1 MAYAELI
8 RRTPTVKVDPGLVQK
23 MLLYFDDTRAR
34 DPGFDEERTNLK
46 PETVLKGHGWFSLH
60 DPKPHFSPTATL
72 VAVNALAA
80 INRMLDEKINQVVL
94 AHFKVKN
101 PEKDLDHDLDALFYP
116 DYGIDSFPP
125 KVIDRPTDPDTKK
138 PVFEGSEWPEDFGR
152 SESVAVTLQR
162 MRAHIKAIVL
172 NSDEPPRCS
181 VVFHGPAGTGKTTFP
196 EALAKSCGVPLV
208 EVTPSDIIV
217 GGEEAI
223 ERRARAVFEA
233 LTLLTRVVILFDEFD
248 PVLWKR
254 DPGDATPRSVFTF
267 LTPAMLPKLKD
278 LRRYAKKRSCAF
290 ALSTNLIGGLDPAA
304 VREGRFDVKL
314 GIYPPDPLSR
324 AGRLLNQMDAYLD
337 HEDVKRVGLTR
348 PDSVQQRVLDVVK
361 STDGGAMETLA
372 KARWF
377 KAPKP
382 GDATGLKDNRLAPK
396 NGPLE
401 PFAYLFNGVGG
412 TKCKKVTREANLK
425 DPVKDPTAIL
435 EFVQWW
441 WIQQLDENLPS
452 EIGEDEKFDDIF
464 RKATSATHAK
474 LMSELVTAGR
484 RNQSDRTHD
493 TSSRFRK

>member
-1 MAYAELI
+1 
-8 RRTPTVKVDPGLVQK
+8 
-23 MLLYFDDTRAR
+23 
-34 DPGFDEERTNLK
+34 
-46 PETVLKGHGWFSLH
+46 
-60 DPKPHFSPTATL
+60 
-72 VAVNALAA
+72 
-80 INRMLDEKINQVVL
+80 
-94 AHFKVKN
+94 
-101 PEKDLDHDLDALFYP
+101 
-116 DYGIDSFPP
+116 
-125 KVIDRPTDPDTKK
+125 
-138 PVFEGSEWPEDFGR
+138 
-152 SESVAVTLQR
+152 
-162 MRAHIKAIVL
+162 
-172 NSDEPPRCS
+172 
-181 VVFHGPAGTGKTTFP
+181 
-196 EALAKSCGVPLV
+196 
-208 EVTPSDIIV
+208 VTPSDIIV

-278 LRRYAKKRSCAF
+278 LRRWAKKRSCAF

-324 AGRLLNQMDAYLD
+324 AGRLLNQMDTYLVQKD
-337 HEDVKRVGLTR
+337 IIEALLAR

-372 KARWF
+372 KAGWF

-382 GDATGLKDNRLAPK
+382 SDATRLKDNRLAPK

-412 TKCKKVTREANLK
+412 ATCKKVTREANLK
-425 DPVKDPTAIL
+425 DPVEDPTAIL

-452 EIGEDEKFDDIF
+452 EIGADEKFDDIF

-474 LMSELVTAGR
+474 LMPELVAADR
-484 RNQSDRTHD
+484 RNRKERTHD
-493 TSSRFRK
+493 TLSRIRK